1 MRRALRTPRIR
12 VARFSLEMYGQVFCR
27 VRARTLAVDLA
38 GPGETVAQL
47 KARALGGELDRA
59 RLTHLGRWLADET
72 STLAAAG
79 VGPGSTLEATV
90 SGAMRGGGGD
100 GGATGA
106 ESRSCYLE
114 MYADGGG
121 KGASRKAESLGGF
134 IKYQTLSTV
143 RDRDEREE
151 NLARWFNCTL
161 TEEPLDE
168 TEGGVVIDRL
178 GSLFNKEPVLSALR
192 DKALDGA
199 PLPARLEHIT
209 GMKAI
214 TTLKLH
220 KNAARKSSVK
230 DAAGNVD
237 AASFRLDAE
246 ARFSCPVSGLDF
258 NGKTKFFALTPSGLV
273 VSDRAL
279 REASTTVDD
288 LLGEE
293 LALANQTRIPVNPK
307 GEELEALREAL
318 EAEAAKKAA
327 KRRKKDAKAGKAT
340 TDENGNAAGRV
351 ELVSGTGIKS
361 SAKREWNGCDDL
373 SNEQLKAQAKRFR
386 AADHAPEG
394 ADEAVYASLF
404 TGTNAE
410 TRENET
416 FLSRNARR
424 GW

>member
-1 MRRALRTPRIR
+1 MRTSTARPARWSKFVVEQARGDLGAARTSTPAHASHAL
-12 VARFSLEMYGQVFCR
+12 ALEMYGQVFCR

-121 KGASRKAESLGGF
+121 KGFSRKAESLGGF

-161 TEEPLDE
+161 TRSPWTRRRAASSSTASDPSSTRNPSSPRSE
-168 TEGGVVIDRL
+168 TRRSTARPAPPPGAHHRHEGHHHAETAQKRREKIFREGRRRERRRRFVPTRRRGALLVPRL
-178 GSLFNKEPVLSALR
+178 RIGLQRKDQILR
-192 DKALDGA
+192 
-199 PLPARLEHIT
+199 
-209 GMKAI
+209 
-214 TTLKLH
+214 
-220 KNAARKSSVK
+220 
-230 DAAGNVD
+230 VD
-237 AASFRLDAE
+237 A
-246 ARFSCPVSGLDF
+246 
-258 NGKTKFFALTPSGLV
+258 SGLV

-279 REASTTVDD
+279 RGERHGDD
-288 LLGEE
+288 MLGAEH
-293 LALANQTRIPVNPK
+293 ALANQTRVPDQPE
-307 GEELEALREAL
+307 GQSWTRFERRWRRR
-318 EAEAAKKAA
+318 
-327 KRRKKDAKAGKAT
+327 RRKGGKEGEKGAKAPG
-340 TDENGNAAGRV
+340 
-351 ELVSGTGIKS
+351 
-361 SAKREWNGCDDL
+361 
-373 SNEQLKAQAKRFR
+373 
-386 AADHAPEG
+386 
-394 ADEAVYASLF
+394 
-404 TGTNAE
+404 
-410 TRENET
+410 
-416 FLSRNARR
+416 
-424 GW
+424 